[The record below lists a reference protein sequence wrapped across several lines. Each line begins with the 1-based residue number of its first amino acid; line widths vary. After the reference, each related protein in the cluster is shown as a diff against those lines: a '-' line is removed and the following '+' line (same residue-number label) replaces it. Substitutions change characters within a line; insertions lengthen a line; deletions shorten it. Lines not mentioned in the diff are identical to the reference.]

1 MIEST
6 LIIIEINYN
15 SKYKLNQEGTSLE
28 TMIDKNSIKCSR
40 IKGRKKMRNRYDKIF
55 KKRSKEGIQ
64 QVKWI
69 INQILNEKDMEEKI
83 SLQSWERIM
92 RNY

>member
-6 LIIIEINYN
+6 LIIIQINYN
-15 SKYKLNQEGTSLE
+15 SKYKFNQEGTRLE
-28 TMIDKNSIKCSR
+28 TMIDKNSIKFSR
-40 IKGRKKMRNRYDKIF
+40 IKGQKKMRNRYDKIL

-69 INQILNEKDMEEKI
+69 INQILNEKDMEEKNCCNHGRE
-83 SLQSWERIM
+83 S
-92 RNY
+92 